1 MNSIPIVIF
10 AYNRSSH
17 FKRVMISLQNNK
29 IKNKIYMILDG
40 AKNRNDRIIQKDIL
54 GSVKVIGNYNKFS
67 KNQITVIRNKKNLGL
82 AGSINKGLDKI
93 SRIHD
98 SFIVLEDDTI
108 PYRKLVTFFTK
119 CLKKYKNN
127 NNIGAI
133 CGYQF
138 MKFDKNPKKIETKF
152 LKHFIPWGWATWSST
167 WKNYRFK
174 KKEIKNNNLNIPPFI
189 KKIRKNILDKKNKKK
204 YWSLNFMLNNY
215 INKKYFVYPNI
226 PLVKNIGFDGSGT
239 NSLVTDELYVF
250 EKKIH
255 SIKLSNFSLVKKD
268 LLKQEKKLN
277 KVIKNFYN

>member
-127 NNIGAI
+127 KDIGAI

-174 KKEIKNNNLNIPPFI
+174 KKGIKNNNLNIPPFI

-226 PLVKNIGFDGSGT
+226 PLVKNIGFDGTGT